1 MHSVGK
7 SMELETE
14 RENKMLLKNL
24 RKNRLW
30 HDGFPENCLCFYPS
44 GKEMSAT
51 RALLPWEMSPM
62 SHIPLPWNQHPRDDS
77 HCAALWHFFSFNFLS
92 FEISKKKKK
101 IPKHVFLP
109 RVSSKL
115 IPTTT
120 HTLQCNFSP

>member
-1 MHSVGK
+1 MHSIGK

-24 RKNRLW
+24 RKNRIW

-44 GKEMSAT
+44 GKETSAT

-62 SHIPLPWNQHPRDDS
+62 SHLSHIPFPWNQHPRDDS

-92 FEISKKKKK
+92 FES
-101 IPKHVFLP
+101 
-109 RVSSKL
+109 
-115 IPTTT
+115 
-120 HTLQCNFSP
+120 N